1 MAKGTVNKVI
11 ILGRLGNNPEVRT
24 TQNGTVVAT
33 MSIATNDGIGEKMTT
48 EWHRVVLFGKSA
60 EAIQRYATKGT
71 QLYLEGRLRTNK
83 YQDKNGN
90 TQYSTE
96 IIANSFQ
103 FVGGGNSNSNNQSES
118 NYSNNSNNSGYSNQP
133 KPNNSFTQQKP
144 KQNNM
149 PDFAEI
155 NSNNFDDDIPF

>member
-48 EWHRVVLFGKSA
+48 EWHRIVMFGKSA

-83 YQDKNGN
+83 YQDKDGN
-90 TQYSTE
+90 TKYSTE

-103 FVGGGNSNSNNQSES
+103 FVGGGNSNSNNNSNSQSDS
-118 NYSNNSNNSGYSNQP
+118 NYSNNSGYSNQQ
-133 KPNNSFTQQKP
+133 KPQP